1 MRLRGFA
8 ILGFAMLM
16 ALAAFPGQ
24 TQAAAFTVTKTADT
38 GDGTCDVDCSLREA
52 IIAANSTPGADT
64 ITVPAGTYKLSRIG
78 YEDGSV
84 KGDLDISDDL
94 VIIGAGASSTIISAS
109 GLIGLRERVIHI
121 LSGATVEISGVT
133 VQGGNDPG
141 FGGGIYNDGGTVTI
155 TNSTHS
161 ANALGGGIY
170 NDGGTMHNSTRDN
183 SASIREG
190 GGIYSDGGTVTIT
203 NSTISDNSAG
213 DWGGGILSRDSTL
226 TITNSTIRDNSANNF
241 GGGIFS
247 RNSTMTIT
255 YSTISGN
262 SAKDGGGIS
271 SDGKVVTI
279 TNGTISGN
287 SANKDGG
294 GIWNGSTLTLIN
306 STINGNSSNTSGG
319 GIFSHPLGTVT
330 ITNTI
335 VGSNPTG
342 GDCTGSITSGS
353 HNIDSDGTCVTD
365 GVNNDITADP
375 LLDPLQNNGGPT
387 LTHALLPGSPAI
399 DAGHDAVC
407 AAPPVNGVDQRGV
420 SRPQGEACDI
430 GAYELGITE
439 ACILDLT
446 LHYKVVNANDPAADG
461 KLTMD
466 FEIGTQEPATWD
478 LWVVIPGT
486 GVFSVWSLPLPVIDP
501 SVSPSLSFPLPSMG
515 AIGFLTALSTSEGIT
530 CSDWATVDTGASSSA
545 VPSISELRELLSGP
559 SVALPNN

>member
-141 FGGGIYNDGGTVTI
+141 FGGGIYN
-155 TNSTHS
+155 
-161 ANALGGGIY
+161 
-170 NDGGTMHNSTRDN
+170 
-183 SASIREG
+183 
-190 GGIYSDGGTVTIT
+190 DGGTVTIT